1 MKIDA
6 WLASLSYEEICQWQN
21 ICEYLHECIYHRVS
35 SASILRA
42 CGGQVRNLIHYDRV
56 RREVLWQQYKI
67 QLIIWEVDVWQLKG
81 NWEDKIC
88 FLEQVYILGRNPQ
101 SLRRVWLE
109 KWEKKQALEAIAA
122 QKQAVQAYYRVAR

>member
-1 MKIDA
+1 M
-6 WLASLSYEEICQWQN
+6 
-21 ICEYLHECIYHRVS
+21 IY
-35 SASILRA
+35 A
-42 CGGQVRNLIHYDRV
+42 CGEQVRNLIHYDRV

-81 NWEDKIC
+81 NWEDKIW

-109 KWEKKQALEAIAA
+109 KWEKKQAIEAIAA
-122 QKQAVQAYYRVAR
+122 LPKNKQCKRTIA